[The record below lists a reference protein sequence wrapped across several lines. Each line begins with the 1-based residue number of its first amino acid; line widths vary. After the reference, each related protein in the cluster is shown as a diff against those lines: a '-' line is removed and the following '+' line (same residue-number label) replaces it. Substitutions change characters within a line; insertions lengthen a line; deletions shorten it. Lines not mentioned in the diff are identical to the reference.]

1 MLKKLNVSGRIHSGF
16 YFDSSTLKSFIRIMK
31 ERKLITVQDNMVQIN
46 SEQLDTAYNIF
57 SWYNAETR
65 QIISEASNFTE
76 KELKDFSDLTKK

>member
-1 MLKKLNVSGRIHSGF
+1 
-16 YFDSSTLKSFIRIMK
+16 MK

-46 SEQLDTAYNIF
+46 SEQLDTAYHIF